1 MIINVY
7 SDKTHIDLSKETKP
21 FTEYFI
27 NRIHEELDPL
37 DPNRFRNMAFRK
49 YHSWDGRVA
58 ICDLKNHNIPT
69 GLLENLLDLIK
80 LEQEKNAYIH
90 YEMNDLRGP
99 HLEPDKL
106 LVSPVVMKGKGVK
119 ELSLREDQIGAVNAI
134 YDNQC
139 GVVLSATNSGKT
151 IICITAI
158 KNLLPKLSENDNVL
172 FIAPNST
179 IMHQVKK
186 NMQGYLGQPIGIWGD
201 NTRDLQQIT
210 CATYQTIN
218 SALIP
223 PEDTIKLTSKKDKL
237 LQRMANKYAPQL
249 LSSVNPLQS
258 LKGMAK
264 NFVPKFKYELDDKA
278 ELASLAVSLDSNK
291 AVISYFANYQKKYLK
306 LLKKKNGKGLEK
318 YQIAKDYLEAVKV
331 TFVDEC
337 QHASADSYQKIFKYL
352 PNSRIKIG
360 LTGSLDE
367 DKKVEY
373 IKIKSI
379 LGGIICSIDNDYMI
393 KLGVSARPHIKLV
406 NFSKPENLESMV
418 EKQMPSNTPPN
429 QASLLKYQ
437 LTYQSGIV
445 ENDERNQLIANLAGK
460 LNNLDNGAILI
471 SVNSIQHGEN
481 IASFLKSQGT
491 EYAFIR
497 GENSSEERES
507 ILSKV
512 AAGNIKVLIGS
523 KVMDEGVDIP
533 NIRYMI
539 YASAGK
545 SFVQTL
551 QRIGRLLRIS
561 ADKHEVF
568 IFDIVDRNSDFLYNQ
583 AKKRVKYY
591 KQQKFEVK

>member
-7 SDKTHIDLSKETKP
+7 SDKAHIDFSKETKP
-21 FTEYFI
+21 FKEYFI

-37 DPNRFRNMAFRK
+37 DPNRFRSMAFRK
-49 YHSWDGRVA
+49 YHTWDGRVA
-58 ICDLKNHNIPT
+58 ICDLENANVPT
-69 GLLENLLDLIK
+69 GLLEDLLDLIK
-80 LEQEKNAYIH
+80 IEQEKNAYIH
-90 YEMNDLRGP
+90 YEINDLRGP
-99 HLEPDKL
+99 RLEPDNM
-106 LVSPVVMKGKGVK
+106 LVSPIIMKGTGVK
-119 ELSLREDQIGAVNAI
+119 ELSLREDQLGAVNSI

-158 KNLLPKLSENDNVL
+158 KHLLPELSNDDNVL

-179 IMHQVKK
+179 IMYQVRK
-186 NMQGYLGQPIGIWGD
+186 NMIGYLGKPIGIWGD

-223 PEDTIKLTSKKDKL
+223 PEETIKLTSKKDKL
-237 LQRMANKYAPQL
+237 LQRMAKRYAPQIL
-249 LSSVNPLQS
+249 DSVNPLQS
-258 LKGMAK
+258 LKGLAK

-291 AVISYFANYQKKYLK
+291 AVITYFSNYQKRYLK
-306 LLKKKNGKGLEK
+306 LIKKKNGKGLEK
-318 YQIAKDYLEAVKV
+318 YQTAKDYLEKVKV

-352 PNSRIKIG
+352 GNSRVKIG
-360 LTGSLDE
+360 LTGTLDK

-379 LGGIICSIDNDYMI
+379 LGSVICSIDNDYMI

-406 NFSKPENLESMV
+406 NFSKPEDLEDMV

-429 QASLLKYQ
+429 QATLLKYQ

-445 ENDERNQLIANLAGK
+445 ENDERNKLISTLAGK
-460 LNNLDNGAILI
+460 LAGLDNGAILI
-471 SVNSIQHGEN
+471 VVNSIQHGEN
-481 IASFLKSQGT
+481 IANFLKEQGT

-497 GENSSEERES
+497 GENSSEERED

-512 AAGNIKVLIGS
+512 TSGDIKVLIGS

-533 NIRYMI
+533 NIRYMV

-591 KQQKFEVK
+591 KEQKFEVK